1 MSHHRKVVALGLG
14 TVVLATLVGCAPASG
29 GTDAAGADLT
39 IEEALEAGGE
49 LTYWAWSPESE
60 GKVAAFEK
68 AHPNVT
74 VNWENLAS
82 GNDLYPKI
90 TNALQA
96 GTGAPDVV
104 QLEDI
109 AVPQFA
115 LADYLVDLA
124 PYGFDQYA
132 DKFGEGSWSAV
143 QRGDQIVG
151 LPEASGPMALLYNK
165 RVFDQFGITVPTTWD
180 EYVEAAKTIHEADP
194 NTYLTSDG
202 GDGLFTSSM
211 IWQAGGHPYD
221 VDGTDITIDLADE
234 GVEKWTE
241 VWNELVEGEL
251 LAPTPSYTDDW
262 YKQLGNGQIASL
274 ISAAWM
280 PGLLATAAPDGAG
293 DWQVAP
299 MPTYD
304 GGEPVSA
311 NLGGSSQVVLN
322 QTENPAL
329 AAAFVEFINADET
342 AVQVTVDTGS
352 YPALLSAV
360 EDPAFADLPN
370 EYFGGQPVNQIFV
383 AASKTVPTGWQY
395 LPYQPYAQSIFG
407 DSAGQAYVN
416 HTDLRPALLE
426 WQEALVEYGNKEG
439 YTVTGK

>member
-1 MSHHRKVVALGLG
+1 MKHHNTALALGMSV
-14 TVVLATLVGCAPASG
+14 VVLAALAGCAPSSG
-29 GTDAAGADLT
+29 AAADADMT
-39 IEEALEAGGE
+39 TEEALEAGGE

-60 GKVAAFEK
+60 GKVAAFE
-68 AHPNVT
+68 AAYPNVT

-82 GNDLYPKI
+82 GGELYPKI

-104 QLEDI
+104 QLEDT

-115 LADYLVDLA
+115 LADSLVDLA

-143 QRGDQIVG
+143 QYGDQIVG
-151 LPEASGPMALLYNK
+151 LPEAAGPMAFLYNK
-165 RVFDQFGITVPTTWD
+165 RVFDQFGIAVPTTWD

-194 NTYLTSDG
+194 NSYLTSDG
-202 GDGLFTSSM
+202 GDGLFSSSM
-211 IWQAGGHPYD
+211 IWQAGGHPYT

-234 GVEKWTE
+234 GVEKWTS

-251 LAPTPSYTDDW
+251 LAPTTSFTDDW

-311 NLGGSSQVVLN
+311 NYGGSSQVVLN

-329 AAAFVEFINADET
+329 AAAFVEFINADEA

-370 EYFGGQPVNQIFV
+370 DYFGGQPVNQVFV
-383 AASKTVPTGWQY
+383 AAADSVPSGWQY
-395 LPYQPYAQSIFG
+395 LPYQPYANSIFA
-407 DSAGQAYVN
+407 DTVGQAYVN
-416 HTDLRPALLE
+416 HTDLKPALIE
-426 WQEALVEYGNKEG
+426 WQDDLVKYGNEQG